1 MSNSMIETHI
11 ISLFPESVRP
21 YLDTSIMQRAQDK
34 GLFRYMLHNLADY
47 SVRNTRRVDDRPYG
61 GGAGTLITVEPL
73 AICLRDILSQYGKMP
88 ILLTSPRWVTLSQSL
103 SQELSE
109 QSGKYIIICGH
120 YEGVDA
126 RIFDLFDIREI
137 SIGNYVLSSGELAS
151 LVIIDSIVRLIPWA
165 LSAESLL
172 EESFS
177 EQLDGKKEYPQYSR
191 PEIFEG
197 LAVPSILLSGNLRKI
212 QEWKIKN
219 LS

>member
-1 MSNSMIETHI
+1 MSNNMIEIHI

-34 GLFRYMLHNLADY
+34 GLFRYILHNLADY
-47 SVRNTRRVDDRPYG
+47 SVKNTRRVDDRPYG
-61 GGAGTLITVEPL
+61 WGAGTLITVEPL
-73 AICLRDILSQYGKMP
+73 AICLRDILSQYGKIP
-88 ILLTSPRWVTLSQSL
+88 ILLTSPRGDTLTQWL

-109 QSGKYIIICGH
+109 KSDKYIIICGH

-165 LSAESLL
+165 LSVESLA

-177 EQLDGKKEYPQYSR
+177 EGLDGKKEYPQYSR
-191 PEIFEG
+191 PEIFES
-197 LAVPSILLSGNLRKI
+197 LSVPNVLLSGDLKKI

>member
-1 MSNSMIETHI
+1 MSNNMIEIHI

-34 GLFRYMLHNLADY
+34 GLFRYILHNLADY

-126 RIFDLFDIREI
+126 RIFDLFDIREL

-197 LAVPSILLSGNLRKI
+197 LAVPSILLSGDLRKI

>member
-1 MSNSMIETHI
+1 MIEIHI

-34 GLFRYMLHNLADY
+34 GLFRYILHNLADY

-126 RIFDLFDIREI
+126 RIFDLFDIREL

-197 LAVPSILLSGNLRKI
+197 LAVPSILLSGDLRKI